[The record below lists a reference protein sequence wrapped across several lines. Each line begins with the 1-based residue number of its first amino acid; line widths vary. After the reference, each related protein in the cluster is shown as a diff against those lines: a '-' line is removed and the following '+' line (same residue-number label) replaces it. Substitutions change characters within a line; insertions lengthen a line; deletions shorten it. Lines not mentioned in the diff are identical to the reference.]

1 MSLRTLPAIQAFQKP
16 EGLSW
21 DAPADALARWT
32 PSAAEQSEDPADVSI
47 YDVIGEDPWTGN
59 GWTARRMA
67 GVLRNVGARDV
78 TVSINS
84 PGGDVFEGIAIYNLL
99 REHKAKV
106 DIRVMGLA
114 ASAASLIAMSGDTI
128 AMGRGTMMMVHNAW
142 GVTAGNRHD
151 HAESIKILE
160 PIDAAMAE
168 IYAARS
174 GQDPK
179 KVAKLMDAK
188 TYMPSAQAVELGFA
202 DSILADDAGAPP
214 PAARAE
220 VAARHQLDLILAKHG
235 MPRAERQRLLRDAS
249 NSTGTPGAADAPAT
263 RDAGLTDAV
272 AAELRRLLANL
283 RT

>member
-1 MSLRTLPAIQAFQKP
+1 
-16 EGLSW
+16 
-21 DAPADALARWT
+21 
-32 PSAAEQSEDPADVSI
+32 V
-47 YDVIGEDPWTGN
+47 TG
-59 GWTARRMA
+59 
-67 GVLRNVGARDV
+67 
-78 TVSINS
+78 
-84 PGGDVFEGIAIYNLL
+84 
-99 REHKAKV
+99 
-106 DIRVMGLA
+106 
-114 ASAASLIAMSGDTI
+114 
-128 AMGRGTMMMVHNAW
+128 
-142 GVTAGNRHD
+142 GNRHD
-151 HAESIKILE
+151 HAESIKIIE

-179 KVAKLMDAK
+179 NVAKLMDAT

-214 PAARAE
+214 PPARAGG
-220 VAARHQLDLILAKHG
+220 AARHQLDLILAKHG
-235 MPRAERQRLLRDAS
+235 MPRAERRRLLRDAS